1 MKTPAEVA
9 SASVLAI
16 IVIAASIWLVVRGG
30 EPEPPPPPPPP
41 PPVVEVEPPPEP
53 EPMVLP
59 ALAASDGFLR
69 AMIEGVSAHPRLGD
83 VIAVDGIARA
93 FVSAVVAIANG
104 ESPRALLLYLEPE
117 EGFAVA
123 EREGKVVIDPA
134 TFERYTWITGVFSS
148 LDATGTVELY
158 ADLEPLFDEAYGEIG
173 YPGERFRN
181 ALDDA
186 LGELGLTPLPE
197 GYVEVRRGNV
207 LWEFSDPE
215 LENLSPPQKHLLR
228 MGPAN
233 VRLIQSKI
241 REIQAAFSR

>member
-59 ALAASDGFLR
+59 ALEASDGFLR

-186 LGELGLTPLPE
+186 LRALGSTPLPE

-228 MGPAN
+228 MGQAN

>member
-1 MKTPAEVA
+1 
-9 SASVLAI
+9 
-16 IVIAASIWLVVRGG
+16 
-30 EPEPPPPPPPP
+30 
-41 PPVVEVEPPPEP
+41 
-53 EPMVLP
+53 
-59 ALAASDGFLR
+59 
-69 AMIEGVSAHPRLGD
+69 MIEGVSAHPRLGD
-83 VIAVDGIARA
+83 VIAVDDIARA
-93 FVSAVVAIANG
+93 FVTAVVAIANG

-117 EGFAVA
+117 ERFAVA

-173 YPGERFRN
+173 YPGQRFRN
-181 ALDDA
+181 ALDEA
-186 LGELGLTPLPE
+186 LGVLASTPLPE

-241 REIQAAFSR
+241 REIQAVFSN

>member
-1 MKTPAEVA
+1 VKTPAEVA

-16 IVIAASIWLVVRGG
+16 IVIAASIWLVIRGG
-30 EPEPPPPPPPP
+30 EPDPPPPPPPP

-53 EPMVLP
+53 DPIVLP
-59 ALAASDGFLR
+59 SLAASDGFLR

-117 EGFAVA
+117 ERFAVA

-148 LDATGTVELY
+148 LDATGTAELY
-158 ADLEPLFDEAYGEIG
+158 SDLEPLFDEAYGEIG

-186 LGELGLTPLPE
+186 LGVLGSTPLPE

-241 REIQAAFSR
+241 REIQAAFSH

>member
-16 IVIAASIWLVVRGG
+16 IVIAASIWLVIRGG
-30 EPEPPPPPPPP
+30 EPDPPPPPPPP

-53 EPMVLP
+53 DPIVLP
-59 ALAASDGFLR
+59 SLAASDGFLR

-117 EGFAVA
+117 ERFAVA

-148 LDATGTVELY
+148 LDATGTAELY
-158 ADLEPLFDEAYGEIG
+158 SDLEPLFDEAYGEIG

-186 LGELGLTPLPE
+186 LGVLGSTPLPE

-241 REIQAAFSR
+241 REIQAAFSH

>member
-16 IVIAASIWLVVRGG
+16 VVIAASIWLVMRGG
-30 EPEPPPPPPPP
+30 EPEPPPPPPP

-53 EPMVLP
+53 EPIVLP
-59 ALAASDGFLR
+59 ALGASDGFLR

-83 VIAVDGIARA
+83 VIAVDDIARA
-93 FVSAVVAIANG
+93 FVTAVVAIANG

-117 EGFAVA
+117 ERFAVA

-173 YPGERFRN
+173 YPGQRFRN
-181 ALDDA
+181 ALDEA
-186 LGELGLTPLPE
+186 LGVLASTPLPE

-207 LWEFSDPE
+207 LWEFSAPE

-241 REIQAAFSR
+241 REIQAVFSN

>member
-1 MKTPAEVA
+1 MFRTECMVA
-9 SASVLAI
+9 RWQLT
-16 IVIAASIWLVVRGG
+16 ASISADV
-30 EPEPPPPPPPP
+30 PEN
-41 PPVVEVEPPPEP
+41 VG
-53 EPMVLP
+53 
-59 ALAASDGFLR
+59 ALACLHVCPLCLTPLQPGRILHHRDVLVRHA
-69 AMIEGVSAHPRLGD
+69 PRL
-83 VIAVDGIARA
+83 R
-93 FVSAVVAIANG
+93 
-104 ESPRALLLYLEPE
+104 
-117 EGFAVA
+117 FAVA

-173 YPGERFRN
+173 YPGGRFQN

-186 LGELGLTPLPE
+186 LGVLASTPLPE

-207 LWEFSDPE
+207 LWEFSDAE

-241 REIQAAFSR
+241 REIQAAFSH